1 MHKILRAKSQ
11 EPRAKSQEPRAKS
24 QEPRAKSQEPRATSE
39 LSLPART
46 VACTRRPAR
55 LSLAGGPSPAP
66 DTRSPA
72 LKAGPARGRRRAAAG
87 LAFVPLLVVLT
98 LLGGVAP
105 VEAQTVTLVSNTGKA
120 VSGTAR
126 VGNNMQAQS
135 FLTGS
140 NTAGYDFASIVL
152 DFSDAGAADDSNWT
166 VTVRADSS
174 GDPSATV
181 LYTLTNPDLVTGLN
195 EFSAPDGATL
205 DTATTYWVVA
215 VYSGLNSQG
224 ADWERVLLT
233 DGLDDGAADG
243 WNISVAYKSDLRISP
258 DGWAVVSTSR
268 ALQMQVKGSAK
279 TATAMPTGCATDDLW
294 CALLTV
300 GTNSGNTNF
309 GYNKFPSRGSVVPR
323 TFTYRTATIGV
334 NTLQYLVGSTLRFD
348 IETDSGTA
356 PADGLLGNF
365 NYVLHV
371 GDKQFAIDRPGTD
384 TNWDFANPGLSWS
397 ADETVT
403 VRLRLA
409 DTTAPTLLTATVN
422 GTSLVLTYD
431 EALAPAASLVN
442 TPFTVKKTVGGTE
455 EDVTLSGTSPS
466 ISGATVT
473 LTLATAVVSTDT
485 DVKVSYAKPDSG
497 TDNTLV
503 DANGNEV
510 ATFTDQAVTNNT
522 AAVVVAPTITGL
534 AVTSTPDAGDTY
546 DTDETIEISVTFSA
560 AVDVRGT
567 PSLTFSMGNSGETV
581 STDAA
586 YASGTGTTVLV
597 FAYTVQFGDVDNN
610 GIFISNDSDFTG
622 RGAIALGSNGVIVAK
637 DTETAA
643 NLALTVGRGSK
654 PNHKVDGATNTGA
667 ATVTSVSL
675 TSTPPYF
682 TGDVIEVSVVFSEAV
697 TVDTTDGTPS
707 HQIGIDPRGAR
718 DAPYVS
724 GSGTTT
730 LVFRY
735 TVETED
741 QDDDGVF
748 LRDGATDGALEL
760 NMGSITAD
768 DVAAVVD
775 AYGGRARHDDHTV
788 NVEPTITAIAVTSDP
803 ANGTAYDTNEKIEI
817 SVTFSAAVDVTGT
830 GTPSLAFNLGNS
842 GSSVRT
848 AAPYDRG
855 SGTDTLV
862 FAYTVQVG
870 DEDDNG
876 IFLYNDTNSDLGG
889 DGVISLST
897 SMIVAKDTTTAAN
910 IAFAS
915 GGGLQASH
923 KVDGTSAATV
933 TSFLLTSTPPVE
945 TGYVTGD
952 TIEISV
958 VFSEAVTVDTTD
970 GTPSHQIGID
980 PRGARDAPYVS
991 GSGTTTL
998 VFRYTVETEDQ
1009 DDDGVFLRDG
1019 ATDGALELNMGS
1031 ITADDVAAVVDAYGG
1046 RGRQDAHKV
1055 NTQPRITALRV
1066 VSTPVLEDDTYGVDE
1081 EIRFEVE
1088 FDQVVVVS
1096 GLPRFELGIPPPE
1109 DREFADYD
1117 GGSGTATL
1125 LFVYVV
1131 QTTDVDSDGVYT
1143 GFSPAVELTGGST
1156 IQGLGERD
1164 AVLTHSITPENHAG
1178 HKVDGSPMTVNT
1190 APVAANDS
1198 VATGAGEAVTIDV
1211 LSNDR
1216 DAEDDA
1222 LTVAAVTTPTSG
1234 SAAPNADNTRV
1245 VYTPSSGFTGTVR
1258 FTYTVSDG
1266 AATHSLDSLTVS
1278 TATVIVTVGAVS
1290 VGTGICGRTPAV
1302 RDEILRVLTLAVSP
1316 GYTGTCAGV
1325 TADWLARAT
1334 YLEFQTDDGRVTSLR
1349 RGDFAGLTGVR
1360 RLSFFRQPLASLPAG
1375 VFDGLTSL
1383 RSLNL
1388 EGGQLASLSPGVFD
1402 PLRGLTELV
1411 LSDNR
1416 LSSLGSGVFD
1426 GLTSLEWLDLRNNEM
1441 RSPFPL
1447 AELEKLPALTRLLTQ
1462 NNPGTRYRVE
1472 ALPPSVTVEQGGT
1485 TSYRVRL
1492 MRPGVWVVGTT
1503 SQGSTV
1509 RPTPPS
1515 ESAGVSVTPERLTFV
1530 PANWFRSREVTVVA
1544 AGDAT
1549 LGPVRIAHRASG
1561 KFSTDAPEVRVQVVP
1576 ATARATATA
1585 EDAPATIAGAPVVSD
1600 PGADGAWTPGE
1611 AVEVTLTF
1619 SETVTVD
1626 TTNGTPA
1633 IGLQLNGTA
1642 PRAAAY
1648 ARGSGTGSLVFRY
1661 PVAAADGT
1669 VSSVIV
1675 PPNALLLN
1683 GGAIDGATGVAADRS
1698 HVGAARRGRRPVI
1711 DAPVRD
1717 PLTAAFEDVPES
1729 HNGTPFTFQVRFSE
1743 DVAGLSYKTL
1753 RDSAFSVTNGQ
1764 VTRARRKTKGSNQG
1778 WTITVKPDSS
1788 AAVTIRLPATTDCE
1802 ADDAIC
1808 TSDDRP
1814 LSNSPSARIPGPAK
1828 ALDFA
1833 HFAKGATIT
1842 SEMVLVN
1849 AAPHPSRPAIYFYD
1863 TKGDPIPAESVVDLT
1878 GDLEVTEDGALTVL
1892 REMEPLEALTISTHG
1907 QGEPVSGSVKVLS
1920 DGPIGGLVR
1929 YSVPEIGVAGVG
1941 PGQPTSDALFPVR
1954 RQAGGIRTAAA
1965 LHNLEAEAL
1974 GVNCRLMS
1982 GGVALE
1988 EVEIHLEANGQTS
2001 WFIEDTFTATDT
2013 SDFGGSVRCTA
2024 PGNGRFTAV
2033 ALEMD
2038 AANRI
2043 FTTLPVVPVDPPGSG
2058 NQQTTLDFAHFA
2070 NGTGIT
2076 SEMVF
2081 LNPSTQPS
2089 RPAVYF
2095 YDTEGNPIA
2104 PDSVVDVTGDLEI
2117 TEDGGLTV
2125 WTQME
2130 PLGVLTIST
2139 HGRGELV
2146 TGSVRV
2152 VSDGPIGGLLR
2163 FDLPG
2168 VGAGVVGAS
2177 LPISEALF
2185 PVRRQEGGINTWA
2198 AIHNLES
2205 SPGLVRCDLMREG
2218 VLRDAASFPLE
2229 ANGQTSWLIDQAFTA
2244 PDTSDFTGSVRCDAV
2259 GEGRFSAVALEM
2271 DPGTRTFTTLPVF
2284 PVPEM
2289 Q

>member
-1 MHKILRAKSQ
+1 M
-11 EPRAKSQEPRAKS
+11 
-24 QEPRAKSQEPRATSE
+24 
-39 LSLPART
+39 
-46 VACTRRPAR
+46 
-55 LSLAGGPSPAP
+55 
-66 DTRSPA
+66 
-72 LKAGPARGRRRAAAG
+72 
-87 LAFVPLLVVLT
+87 
-98 LLGGVAP
+98 
-105 VEAQTVTLVSNTGKA
+105 
-120 VSGTAR
+120 
-126 VGNNMQAQS
+126 
-135 FLTGS
+135 
-140 NTAGYDFASIVL
+140 
-152 DFSDAGAADDSNWT
+152 
-166 VTVRADSS
+166 
-174 GDPSATV
+174 
-181 LYTLTNPDLVTGLN
+181 
-195 EFSAPDGATL
+195 
-205 DTATTYWVVA
+205 
-215 VYSGLNSQG
+215 
-224 ADWERVLLT
+224 
-233 DGLDDGAADG
+233 
-243 WNISVAYKSDLRISP
+243 
-258 DGWAVVSTSR
+258 
-268 ALQMQVKGSAK
+268 
-279 TATAMPTGCATDDLW
+279 
-294 CALLTV
+294 
-300 GTNSGNTNF
+300 
-309 GYNKFPSRGSVVPR
+309 
-323 TFTYRTATIGV
+323 
-334 NTLQYLVGSTLRFD
+334 
-348 IETDSGTA
+348 
-356 PADGLLGNF
+356 
-365 NYVLHV
+365 
-371 GDKQFAIDRPGTD
+371 
-384 TNWDFANPGLSWS
+384 
-397 ADETVT
+397 
-403 VRLRLA
+403 
-409 DTTAPTLLTATVN
+409 
-422 GTSLVLTYD
+422 
-431 EALAPAASLVN
+431 
-442 TPFTVKKTVGGTE
+442 
-455 EDVTLSGTSPS
+455 
-466 ISGATVT
+466 T

-1611 AVEVTLTF
+1611 AVEVGRPAVPVARQRDGHRLARVRLDGDLPQAVAPVDPPRPRHRAGGHRERRVPQGRVAEAHVLAEPHLERERRAVVRLGHAVERRRDPRARNGDAQRLRRPVRPAREVLDDACRHRHRDRGRPVRRRDQHVVPRLAGRAHEPGGGAAFDAEIGYRKACHGFRERHPHAERPGHRHLGATGHRHRRNAQICFDGQRVGGRVSDRPGVCRVRRHRHRHRAGRRRCDLRRPGARIDRGDAVLDDGAVLSRDVCRLESGHVFAERDPDVERPVHRPFPGARHGGRRRGLCGRCGRRLEPDPDGGAHRPAHAGGPLGRRPDEAVAPCAVVTAPVVHGECDAVDDELPARERREVDLF
-1619 SETVTVD
+1619 GEVDVELVVAFGRVVVHAFQLVGGAVDHEVTVGD
-1626 TTNGTPA
+1626 AAVAPVRIASILDVLGVVFHLLLDAPLPA
-1633 IGLQLNGTA
+1633 IAPLPFPVALAHEVADRERGLPRDVGVRRLPWCGPRHREGRGLERDPQCLFCARERPGA
-1642 PRAAAY
+1642 GVELRALVPVACDGPARRAVAPGEDDVVRVRRSAEGGVDEVRRVRVELRPGGRVEQGAAARVESPQHRPRPAGPVRRPHLHDRRDGGGEVEPHAGERVAVRVRARGEALRVVRAGGVRHRHVAEAHRVVADGVLDGPRAAARRDRVAHRHRV
-1648 ARGSGTGSLVFRY
+1648 ARRHRGRQRQGHGAAAYRTGSGLASATAVPPTVTVNADPGGTDAGSSASSKVTVSVV
-1661 PVAAADGT
+1661 PSTVAAAGGT
-1669 VSSVIV
+1669 SEGGVVS
-1675 PPNALLLN
+1675 PM
-1683 GGAIDGATGVAADRS
+1683 
-1698 HVGAARRGRRPVI
+1698 
-1711 DAPVRD
+1711 
-1717 PLTAAFEDVPES
+1717 TACNIAVVLAS
-1729 HNGTPFTFQVRFSE
+1729 T
-1743 DVAGLSYKTL
+1743 VAG
-1753 RDSAFSVTNGQ
+1753 
-1764 VTRARRKTKGSNQG
+1764 
-1778 WTITVKPDSS
+1778 
-1788 AAVTIRLPATTDCE
+1788 
-1802 ADDAIC
+1802 
-1808 TSDDRP
+1808 
-1814 LSNSPSARIPGPAK
+1814 PSA
-1828 ALDFA
+1828 
-1833 HFAKGATIT
+1833 
-1842 SEMVLVN
+1842 
-1849 AAPHPSRPAIYFYD
+1849 D
-1863 TKGDPIPAESVVDLT
+1863 TG
-1878 GDLEVTEDGALTVL
+1878 
-1892 REMEPLEALTISTHG
+1892 
-1907 QGEPVSGSVKVLS
+1907 
-1920 DGPIGGLVR
+1920 
-1929 YSVPEIGVAGVG
+1929 
-1941 PGQPTSDALFPVR
+1941 
-1954 RQAGGIRTAAA
+1954 
-1965 LHNLEAEAL
+1965 
-1974 GVNCRLMS
+1974 
-1982 GGVALE
+1982 
-1988 EVEIHLEANGQTS
+1988 
-2001 WFIEDTFTATDT
+2001 
-2013 SDFGGSVRCTA
+2013 
-2024 PGNGRFTAV
+2024 
-2033 ALEMD
+2033 
-2038 AANRI
+2038 
-2043 FTTLPVVPVDPPGSG
+2043 TT
-2058 NQQTTLDFAHFA
+2058 
-2070 NGTGIT
+2070 
-2076 SEMVF
+2076 
-2081 LNPSTQPS
+2081 
-2089 RPAVYF
+2089 
-2095 YDTEGNPIA
+2095 
-2104 PDSVVDVTGDLEI
+2104 
-2117 TEDGGLTV
+2117 
-2125 WTQME
+2125 
-2130 PLGVLTIST
+2130 
-2139 HGRGELV
+2139 
-2146 TGSVRV
+2146 
-2152 VSDGPIGGLLR
+2152 
-2163 FDLPG
+2163 
-2168 VGAGVVGAS
+2168 
-2177 LPISEALF
+2177 
-2185 PVRRQEGGINTWA
+2185 
-2198 AIHNLES
+2198 
-2205 SPGLVRCDLMREG
+2205 
-2218 VLRDAASFPLE
+2218 
-2229 ANGQTSWLIDQAFTA
+2229 
-2244 PDTSDFTGSVRCDAV
+2244 
-2259 GEGRFSAVALEM
+2259 
-2271 DPGTRTFTTLPVF
+2271 
-2284 PVPEM
+2284 
-2289 Q
+2289 